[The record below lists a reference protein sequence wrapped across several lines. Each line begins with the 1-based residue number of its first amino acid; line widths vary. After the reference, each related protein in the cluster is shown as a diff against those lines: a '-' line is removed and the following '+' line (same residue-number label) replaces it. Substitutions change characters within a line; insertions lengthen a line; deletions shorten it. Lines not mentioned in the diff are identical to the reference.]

1 MENGK
6 YCIAIMSIGSGVGQ
20 SVVTSCNLSKL
31 PIKTIGLGMN
41 PMAFGAYECDVM
53 DYVPIIYSKDYIP
66 ELIDKCYKHKIDLI
80 IPGSDDEALIL
91 AEHKS
96 MLEENGFKVLVSD
109 EKLISLIR
117 DKAKMCDELS
127 SISDVFVKN
136 YNFEEIKSL
145 IENNEIS
152 FPLIAK
158 PRDGYAS
165 KGIEILLEEKDLVR
179 VTNQHIIQE
188 LAIPHKG
195 DPFRQAYLQQ
205 ISKKVNSQLS
215 EISIQIVTNKNG
227 DLMGRMASYNKLNN
241 GVPIEII
248 PYDNEYIW
256 SEIDKLIPMLKQLGH
271 RGPLNIQ
278 GRLTDKGLKLFEM
291 NARFTGITGLRAIMG
306 FNEVEC
312 CIKDWLNLS
321 NKNETLK
328 LNYGRFGIRQTTDK
342 IISLNKNKR
351 IKELS
356 LSINK
361 KELKTGKIILVTG
374 ASGYLGQTLIKKL
387 LKSKYEVWALSRNKF
402 KIEKL
407 YNHFEGVKCFE
418 YDDIKNG
425 SLSIG
430 LVDTIIHCGFARP
443 HKGNEEITDSLNFT
457 NQLFNL
463 AAIHQI
469 PEIINIS
476 SQSVYGTKQAIY
488 WTEKTKVMPET
499 IYAQAKY
506 CTELMAENIKL
517 ISKHSNV
524 TSLRLSSL
532 AGGQEGLVP
541 VDIISKFVI
550 NVINNETIEVI
561 DGKQKLQRLD
571 IRDAADGIIALLKTN
586 SDEWETVYNLG
597 MEGSYTVLEMA
608 DMATKIGKEMLGSNV
623 IVNVKAEKIDLELGM
638 DSNRFYSL
646 TKWKPRYSL
655 KDIVE
660 SLFKYYRKER

>member
-1 MENGK
+1 MENKK
-6 YCIAIMSIGSGVGQ
+6 YCIAVMSVGSGVGQ
-20 SVVTSCNLSKL
+20 SVITSCNLSKL

-41 PMAFGAYECDVM
+41 PMAFGAYECDEM
-53 DYVPIIYSKDYIP
+53 DYVPIIYSKEYIP
-66 ELIDKCYKHKIDLI
+66 ELIEKCKKYKVDLI

-91 AEHKS
+91 AQHKS
-96 MLEENGFKVLVSD
+96 LLEEKGFKVLVSD
-109 EKLISLIR
+109 VELISLIR

-127 SISDVFVKN
+127 QIVDVFVKS

-145 IENNEIS
+145 IKNNEIS

-179 VTNQHIIQE
+179 ITNQHIIQE
-188 LAIPHKG
+188 LAMPHKG
-195 DPFRQAYLQQ
+195 DPFRQEYIQQ

-215 EISIQIVTNKNG
+215 EISIQVVTDKNG
-227 DLMGRMASYNKLNN
+227 EVIGKMASYNKLNN

-248 PYDNEYIW
+248 PYENEYIW
-256 SEIDKLIPMLKQLGH
+256 SEIDKLIPILKQLGH

-306 FNEVEC
+306 FNEVES

-321 NKNETLK
+321 NEDGTLE
-328 LNYGRFGIRQTTDK
+328 LNYDRFGIRQTTDK
-342 IISLNKNKR
+342 IISLKKNKR

-356 LSINK
+356 MSINK
-361 KELKTGKIILVTG
+361 KRLKTGKIILVTG

-387 LKSKYEVWALSRNKF
+387 LKSKYEVWALSRNKSI
-402 KIEKL
+402 IEKL
-407 YNHFEGVKCFE
+407 FKHLDGVKCFG
-418 YDDIKNG
+418 YDDINNG
-425 SLSIG
+425 NLSIG
-430 LVDTIIHCGFARP
+430 LIDTIIHCGFARP
-443 HKGNEEITDSLNFT
+443 HKGNAEITDSLNFT

-488 WTEKTKVMPET
+488 WTEKTKVLPET

-517 ISKHSNV
+517 TSKHSNV
-524 TSLRLSSL
+524 TSLRLSTL

-541 VDIISKFVI
+541 VDIISKFVM
-550 NVINNETIEVI
+550 NVLNNESIEII
-561 DGKQKLQRLD
+561 DGSQKLQRLD

-586 SDEWETVYNLG
+586 SDEWEKVYNLG
-597 MEGSYTVLEMA
+597 IEGNHTVLEMA
-608 DMATKIGKEMLGSNV
+608 NMANMVGKEMLGRDV

-638 DSNRFYSL
+638 DSSRLYSL
-646 TKWKPRYSL
+646 TKWKPYYSL

-660 SLFKYYRKER
+660 SLFKYYRDE